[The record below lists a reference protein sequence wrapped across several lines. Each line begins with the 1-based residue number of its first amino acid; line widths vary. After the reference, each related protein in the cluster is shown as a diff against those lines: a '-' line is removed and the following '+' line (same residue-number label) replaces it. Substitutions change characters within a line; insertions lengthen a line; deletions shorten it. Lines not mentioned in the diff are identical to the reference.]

1 MTSVGTLTRQAAFNE
16 QIEVDGQQ
24 AVPHSH
30 VLASRTT
37 SPMEADNIWLT
48 GARSGGVGRMRLSVS

>member
-1 MTSVGTLTRQAAFNE
+1 MTSVGTLTRQAAFND

-24 AVPHSH
+24 TISHSH

-48 GARSGGVGRMRLSVS
+48 GSKCGGFGRMRLSVS